1 MRPGRPAALAVMVI
15 ALGGSRPA
23 LGLRPFVSTDAEV
36 AAPGELEF
44 ELGYVGFRRR
54 AGTTAVVAPALRA
67 NLGIV
72 RDIEVVAE
80 FEAAHAVSSGGRPRS
95 EVRNAA
101 VSLKGILR
109 EGVLQ
114 GAAGPSLAVEASL
127 LIPTARSERQPGG
140 EVVAIASTALRGWTL
155 HANGGPLLDPV
166 RANPGVAWG
175 AIVESPLVRDVR
187 AVAEL
192 NGQGVRGSPAESS
205 GLVGALWVLEPPPPL
220 TTLTLDAGVRRGI
233 SRAADDWAGTAGL
246 TVGLPW

>member
-1 MRPGRPAALAVMVI
+1 MRLGRRAVLAVMVM
-15 ALGGSRPA
+15 ALGGGRPA

-67 NLGIV
+67 
-72 RDIEVVAE
+72 
-80 FEAAHAVSSGGRPRS
+80 H
-95 EVRNAA
+95 
-101 VSLKGILR
+101 
-109 EGVLQ
+109 
-114 GAAGPSLAVEASL
+114 
-127 LIPTARSERQPGG
+127 
-140 EVVAIASTALRGWTL
+140 
-155 HANGGPLLDPV
+155 
-166 RANPGVAWG
+166 PGVAWG
-175 AIVESPLVRDVR
+175 VIVESRLVRDVR

>member
-1 MRPGRPAALAVMVI
+1 MIPRWRAVLAAMVI
-15 ALGGSRPA
+15 ALAGSRPA
-23 LGLRPFVSTDAEV
+23 LGLRPFVSTDAAV

-72 RDIEVVAE
+72 RDLEVVAE

-127 LIPTARSERQPGG
+127 LIPTAHGERQPGS
-140 EVVAIASTALRGWTL
+140 EVVAIASTGVHGWTL
-155 HANGGPLLDPV
+155 HANGGPLLDTV

-175 AIVESPLVRDVR
+175 VIVESPLVRDVR